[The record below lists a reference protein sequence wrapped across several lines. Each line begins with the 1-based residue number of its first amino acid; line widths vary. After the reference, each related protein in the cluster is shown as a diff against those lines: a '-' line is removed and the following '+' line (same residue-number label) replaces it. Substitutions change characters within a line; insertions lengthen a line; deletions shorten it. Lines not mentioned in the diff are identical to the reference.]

1 MSERF
6 SLSQEEEALLR
17 QTLFRKAKK
26 GDEKAKQELQKLY
39 GMRLWSEKNGRSWSM
54 IRPNAGKGRVGKR
67 DWRYGESRLTF

>member
-26 GDEKAKQELQKLY
+26 GDEKAKQELQKIY
-39 GMRLWSEKNGRSWSM
+39 GVRLWSDKERAKLVYDTPKR
-54 IRPNAGKGRVGKR
+54 GKGKARKA
-67 DWRYGESRLTF
+67 